1 VLVAKTAKGL
11 RLLRVCAPGLS
22 LIGCAALREIAQGPE
37 AARRRL
43 PAGAGQHSPDGE
55 PDAHAVGAGPGDTPS
70 AMLQQ
75 QTARGL

>member
-1 VLVAKTAKGL
+1 
-11 RLLRVCAPGLS
+11 
-22 LIGCAALREIAQGPE
+22 
-37 AARRRL
+37 L

-75 QTARGL
+75 QTARGV